1 MVSGISKNFALL
13 LLSFIFVNAGFSQ
26 NNSSNDE
33 EKQALEFGIDLLKRY
48 FGEERYWY
56 VTQGETGESVRGL
69 VNFIEKEPIDT
80 ILFRLEDALNDTSS
94 LFVYRLPE
102 HVPDSLNLPGY
113 YPAAALQNDIDS
125 LWENLRQ
132 KYIEEDI
139 TVPLQLVSEIEEK
152 AGAIPAGESEKLFS
166 DGTYA
171 FPDSLQLPDVIPD
184 SLMES
189 PDDFARIL
197 RLDSLRNRYMEQIRK
212 EYNDSV
218 IWAYRDSVVEN
229 YRKQRLEQ
237 EFDAGKNR
245 LTDSVQVNNFE
256 ILKNYNDSVVKAV
269 NDSIYLI
276 LDEFI
281 EYADFIDTT
290 RLRMTNLVGDESSV
304 LLQNDNQ
311 YFSRVWLKNEQ
322 NDSMKVMVKNLD
334 KRTIQLLIDDGVTFN
349 RFTTKETKEFDF
361 KSLNRDITGFSGV
374 GQKYQVLTP
383 WRIGG
388 DGSVG
393 FTQTYIENWK
403 KGGQSA
409 LSLLMVLKGFAN
421 YSNSDGKV
429 KWANSAE
436 FRNGY
441 IRPGGKESQLRKNDD
456 KFEITSR
463 LGLSAF
469 KKWYYSTEFN
479 YETQIFNGYNY
490 PKTDE
495 SEPISAFM
503 APARTFFKIGL
514 DYKPNNNFSLFL
526 APLTLKN
533 VYVRD
538 TIKIDQTKFGI
549 EEGKKGFWLPGL
561 NADLSYRKNFT
572 PDISYET
579 KYKMFVNFRA
589 PFSKFDV
596 NWENQVVIRLND
608 HVNMRLFVHMIY
620 DDDVKF
626 PIENDLGEVI
636 GEKAKVQLKEF
647 FTIGFSYKINRQVT
661 RTRRN

>member
-1 MVSGISKNFALL
+1 MISGISKNFALL
-13 LLSFIFVNAGFSQ
+13 LLSFIFVNTGFSQ
-26 NNSSNDE
+26 NNVIDDE
-33 EKQALEFGIDLLKRY
+33 EKQTLEFGIDLLKRY
-48 FGEERYWY
+48 FGEEKYWH
-56 VTQGETGESVRGL
+56 VTQSETGESVRGL

-80 ILFRLEDALNDTSS
+80 ILFSLEDALNDSAKY
-94 LFVYRLPE
+94 FVYRLPE
-102 HVPDSLNLPGY
+102 HVPDSLSLPGY
-113 YPAAALQNDIDS
+113 YPAADLQNDIDS
-125 LWENLRQ
+125 LWEKLRQ
-132 KYIEEDI
+132 KYIEQEI
-139 TVPLQLVSEIEEK
+139 TVPLQLVTDIEEK
-152 AGAIPAGESEKLFS
+152 AGTIPVGESEKLFRE
-166 DGTYA
+166 GIYT
-171 FPDSLQLPDVIPD
+171 FPDSLQIPDVIPD
-184 SLMES
+184 SLMQS

-197 RLDSLRNRYMEQIRK
+197 RLDSMRNRYMEQIRK

-229 YRKQRLEQ
+229 YRKQRLQ
-237 EFDAGKNR
+237 EEFNTRKNR
-245 LTDSVQVNNFE
+245 LTDSVKANNFE
-256 ILKNYNDSVVKAV
+256 VLKNYNDAVVRAV
-269 NDSIYLI
+269 NDSISLI

-290 RLRMTNLVGDESSV
+290 RLRMTNLVGDEASV
-304 LLQNDNQ
+304 LLQNNNQ

-322 NDSMKVMVKNLD
+322 NDSLRLLVKNLD
-334 KRTIQLLIDDGVTFN
+334 KRTIQLLIDDGVTFS
-349 RFTTKETKEFDF
+349 RFTPKETKEFDF

-429 KWANSAE
+429 KWENSVE

-441 IRPGGKESQLRKNDD
+441 IRTGGAESQLRKNDD

-469 KKWYYSTEFN
+469 KKWYYSSEFN
-479 YETQIFNGYNY
+479 FETQIFNGYNY

-495 SEPISAFM
+495 SKPISAFF
-503 APARTFFKIGL
+503 APARTYFKIGL

-526 APLTLKN
+526 APLTAKN

-538 TIKIDQTKFGI
+538 TLKIDQTKFGI
-549 EEGKKGFWLPGL
+549 GRGEKGFWLPGL
-561 NADLSYRKNFT
+561 NADLTFRKDFT
-572 PDISYET
+572 PEISYET
-579 KYKMFVNFRA
+579 KYKMFVNFKA
-589 PFSKFDV
+589 PFTKFDI
-596 NWENQVVIRLND
+596 NWENQVVMQLTD
-608 HVNMRLFVHMIY
+608 HINMRLFVHMIY

-626 PIENDLGEVI
+626 PIENDQGEVI

-647 FTIGFSYKINRQVT
+647 FTVGFSYKINRQVT